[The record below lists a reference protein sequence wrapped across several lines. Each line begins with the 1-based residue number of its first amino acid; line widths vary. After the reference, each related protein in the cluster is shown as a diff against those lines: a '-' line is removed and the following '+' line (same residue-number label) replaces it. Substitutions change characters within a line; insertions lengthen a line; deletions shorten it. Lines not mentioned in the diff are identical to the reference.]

1 MKQTYFC
8 PLDHFG
14 SVSLTGQDAQTFLQ
28 GQITCD
34 VNKVTP
40 SQGQAG
46 AYCTPKGNVIA
57 NFDLVAHAD
66 TLLLHM
72 PLSIVP
78 SVQQALAKYIVF
90 SKAELHDSS
99 ATWCRFAIWGDA
111 ATKCITE
118 AFGSAPNS
126 YLGSIQNESSLAW
139 GMQSETSEF
148 IAYCRPED
156 KAQVIRLLEQ
166 RASLAE
172 VNAWE
177 TLQIDQGLM
186 YVTPDISDSYVPRSL
201 RSLRSL
207 R

>member
-14 SVSLTGQDAQTFLQ
+14 SVSLSGQDAQTFLQ

-40 SQGQAG
+40 SQGQSG

-78 SVQQALAKYIVF
+78 SLQQAFAKYIVF

-99 ATWCRFAIWGDA
+99 AAWCRFAIWGDA
-111 ATKCITE
+111 ATECITE

-126 YLGSIQNESSLAW
+126 HLGSIQNERSLA
-139 GMQSETSEF
+139 
-148 IAYCRPED
+148 
-156 KAQVIRLLEQ
+156 
-166 RASLAE
+166 
-172 VNAWE
+172 
-177 TLQIDQGLM
+177 
-186 YVTPDISDSYVPRSL
+186 
-201 RSLRSL
+201 
-207 R
+207 